1 MELNFNKKNIPIY
14 QVFKNLVGLVK
25 ENTEKYMLNE
35 IPENN
40 RGFLALIGGAEEKH
54 GAMKVLRKVLE
65 VTKAQKIVVI
75 PTASS
80 YNYELGRE
88 YKHVFKVLGISN
100 VASLYIRY
108 REDVDSPQNLEVVQ
122 GADMIFFTGGDQ
134 VKLVDILV
142 NTKLIELIKYRF
154 ENEKLS
160 IAGTSAGAA
169 ATSNPL
175 IYNGDDIAY
184 HKGTVKY
191 HEGFGVLTDVTVDT
205 HFIERSRIG
214 RLVQFLAS
222 GQSQRGLGV
231 SEDTAVIIYPNL
243 RAEVVGSSSAVFVS
257 ADKLRQTNF
266 HQIQEQEIISAH
278 NLKFS
283 FLVDGDLF
291 DFNTWHSF
299 TDKEALTSL
308 E

>member
-1 MELNFNKKNIPIY
+1 MELNLSKKYRQIY
-14 QVFKNLVGLVK
+14 QFFKKREEDLPK
-25 ENTEKYMLNE
+25 EKIQEDMLNDV
-35 IPENN
+35 PENN
-40 RGFLALIGGAEEKH
+40 RGVLALIGGAEEKH

-65 VTKAQKIVVI
+65 VTKAQNIVII

-88 YKHVFKVLGISN
+88 YKHVFKVLGIKN
-100 VASLYIRY
+100 VESLYIRY
-108 REDVDSPQNLEVVQ
+108 REDVDASKNLEYVQ
-122 GADMIFFTGGDQ
+122 NADMIFFTGGDQ
-134 VKLVDILV
+134 VKLVDILG

-160 IAGTSAGAA
+160 VAGTSAGASA
-169 ATSNPL
+169 SSNPL

-184 HKGTVKY
+184 YKGTVKY
-191 HEGFGVLTDVTVDT
+191 HEGFGLLPNVTVDT

-222 GQSQRGLGV
+222 EQSKRGLGV
-231 SEDTAVIIYPNL
+231 SEDTGVIIYPNA
-243 RAEVVGSSSAVFVS
+243 RAEIVGSSSAVFVS
-257 ADKLRQTNF
+257 ADKLQQTNF
-266 HQIQEQEIISAH
+266 HDIQEQEIISAH

-291 DFNTWHSF
+291 DFNTWNSF
-299 TDKEALTSL
+299 RDREALNES
-308 E
+308 